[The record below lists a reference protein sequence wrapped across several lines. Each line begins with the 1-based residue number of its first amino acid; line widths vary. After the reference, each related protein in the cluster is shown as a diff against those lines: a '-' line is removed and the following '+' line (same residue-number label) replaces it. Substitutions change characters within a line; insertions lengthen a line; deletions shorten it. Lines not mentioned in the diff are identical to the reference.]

1 MILTSYIF
9 RQTSRSVFIST
20 CVFLGVVWLSQSF
33 KSIKLIVEKGADL
46 TDFFILS
53 FFSLPS
59 WLLIALPL
67 GTFAGCM
74 ISYLK
79 LQNDKEIIV
88 MKSAGL
94 SPFKISKPALLV
106 ALICS
111 LILFIISHFIL
122 PETYKNFKKLQNEI
136 RNSNQEFILKDNIF
150 IDINKTQTIFIGKLK
165 NSNDL
170 EEIFI
175 QDRTDNLYLVEYFS
189 KRGNLNIGEAINL
202 MMIEGTRISTD
213 KKGRS
218 TLLSFD
224 NYNIT
229 IQKDKKKPFARRVIE
244 YNESSFFEL
253 IKKAEKNLDKRGK
266 LLAEAHTRNTIIF
279 MPIIFTLIVMLTI
292 LKEQYSRI
300 LISYKKTLAIGIV
313 FVVQSLVIIL
323 KNAVHSDAFLVPLM
337 YLFPIS
343 ILTVCFIFLY
353 TRENIYKSS
362 FY

>member
-20 CVFLGVVWLSQSF
+20 CVFLGVIWLSQSF
-33 KSIKLIVEKGADL
+33 KSIKLIIEKGSDL

-53 FFSLPS
+53 AFSLPS

-74 ISYLK
+74 ISYIR

-94 SPFKISKPALLV
+94 SPLKISKPALLV

-202 MMIEGTRISTD
+202 MMIEGTRISTLRRVRND
-213 KKGRS
+213 DNWSLVAIESGRIGYVQTQFIKPGQGGAIPDGPVTPVPTNNDIEIYSPEGIEENSTFQLNATGLQIIKGRFNQDKIKNVES
-218 TLLSFD
+218 VTFNKEEAKFKSNLAKFSIQYCPVVVVVTYEFVTI
-224 NYNIT
+224 IT
-229 IQKDKKKPFARRVIE
+229 
-244 YNESSFFEL
+244 SFF
-253 IKKAEKNLDKRGK
+253 
-266 LLAEAHTRNTIIF
+266 
-279 MPIIFTLIVMLTI
+279 
-292 LKEQYSRI
+292 Q
-300 LISYKKTLAIGIV
+300 ISNKY
-313 FVVQSLVIIL
+313 
-323 KNAVHSDAFLVPLM
+323 VPR
-337 YLFPIS
+337 PHS
-343 ILTVCFIFLY
+343 ILL
-353 TRENIYKSS
+353 
-362 FY
+362 